1 MNTTHRPYSEAGGDF
16 GRLAHFFLDDAA
28 NIRGRSTWCLGR
40 IVDWKWAVYVDKQ
53 QTPFFTD
60 DNAHLWFDGF
70 GNLAG
75 FVVSESGDAEF
86 AILTQAGYR
95 FLFEEMVC
103 WALDTWADRG
113 PGFAIEI
120 TEEQAVEAAI
130 LERHGFVR
138 AATFWTRRFD
148 LTRPLVPPPPL
159 EPGFRLVDMAAH
171 PDYRGQRLLRYNA
184 FHQGAAYTPEELPH
198 ALMLDEVARRNPIYH
213 APTDICV
220 MAPDGRL
227 VAGCEALIDAR
238 NLEAD
243 IERVCTHSDFRQRG
257 FARAAIVECLYRLKA
272 MGIHSAYIMGY
283 SEAALALYGSLGAV
297 DEQEAYTYEYK
308 ADDNS

>member
-1 MNTTHRPYSEAGGDF
+1 M
-16 GRLAHFFLDDAA
+16 LD
-28 NIRGRSTWCLGR
+28 GW
-40 IVDWKWAVYVDKQ
+40 
-53 QTPFFTD
+53 P
-60 DNAHLWFDGF
+60 
-70 GNLAG
+70 
-75 FVVSESGDAEF
+75 
-86 AILTQAGYR
+86 
-95 FLFEEMVC
+95 
-103 WALDTWADRG
+103 
-113 PGFAIEI
+113 
-120 TEEQAVEAAI
+120 
-130 LERHGFVR
+130 
-138 AATFWTRRFD
+138 AAT
-148 LTRPLVPPPPL
+148 
-159 EPGFRLVDMAAH
+159 
-171 PDYRGQRLLRYNA
+171 
-184 FHQGAAYTPEELPH
+184 
-198 ALMLDEVARRNPIYH
+198 IYH

-308 ADDNS
+308 GMAPPEPVKSVLPPRVKHDSCLPGEWSKARLRRGAQLARLVSQRARRGVGAGGAA